1 MSQIDKVTAAVTVY
15 HSIRETARIT
25 GLSEY
30 FIRQQLKVG
39 AVPGTYSGKKFLV
52 NVPSLLESLN
62 TSKGEVKT
70 NEQQ

>member
-1 MSQIDKVTAAVTVY
+1 MSQFNQVTAAATVY

-30 FIRQQLKVG
+30 FIRQQLKAD
-39 AVPGTYSGKKFLV
+39 AVPGAYSGKKFLV

-62 TSKGEVKT
+62 ASTGEVKT
-70 NEQQ
+70 NEQ

>member
-1 MSQIDKVTAAVTVY
+1 MSQFNQVTAAATVY

-30 FIRQQLKVG
+30 FIRQQLKAG

-62 TSKGEVKT
+62 ASTGEVKT
-70 NEQQ
+70 NEQ